1 MHYDQEAAA
10 DIANRINEIMRTL
23 PPGTQPATVLTGLAA
38 VTARLLTTLREEDR
52 EPAFQF
58 IVTLVRAHG
67 GLPPV
72 Q

>member
-1 MHYDQEAAA
+1 MQYDQDLAA

-23 PPGTQPATVLTGLAA
+23 PAGTQPTTVLTGLAA
-38 VTARLLTTLREEDR
+38 VTARLMTVLREEDR

-58 IVTLVRAHG
+58 MVGLVREHG
-67 GLPPV
+67 DLPPV